1 MKKPY
6 KPSDAWED
14 QRHKIIGLG
23 EHSLKKSYYPELR
36 QRLAELE
43 RFKALLD
50 QSNDAIFLA
59 QMANGRFVDANETA
73 RCLLGY
79 SLEEL
84 LALSINDI
92 TPPDL
97 TIEVDKIS
105 TNQLP
110 DVHNPNIITTAFHAQ
125 NGRVIPIE
133 ITLHKVL
140 FQEEKYVVIVARNIA
155 QRRQAEE
162 ALRESETRFRWMAEN
177 ISDGLMILEKNK
189 VLYMN
194 QRACTLLGYSYEQI
208 NRMSVKD
215 FAAPNEKF
223 VISQIVQMSMK
234 TNSVPAEMEFWIE
247 QQGGEQRFINFR
259 LSQHQINPDTSRFYI
274 IMTDLTA
281 RKEREAELEQ
291 RVLERTHELAE
302 ANLQLQK
309 LDQIKSAFVSNVSHE
324 LRTPITN
331 IQLYLNL
338 LGQTQDTQKESRF
351 LQILT
356 SEARRLGNLIEDLLT
371 LSRLENKT
379 NDVMQESY
387 TLDPVIAQVVLTHS
401 ANAAARHIS
410 IFHKPN
416 SKLPA
421 IPMVKDRISQVFTNL
436 IANAV
441 TYTPAYGQIT
451 IFSEQE
457 EDENGRFVLI
467 TFHNDGPPIP
477 ESDLPYIFDRF
488 YRGENAKRADN
499 HGTGL
504 GLAICR
510 EIIHSHQG
518 DIAVH
523 SKTGQGTTFT
533 IRLPL

>member
-14 QRHKIIGLG
+14 QRYKIIGLG

-59 QMANGRFVDANETA
+59 QVTNGRFVDANETA
-73 RCLLGY
+73 RHLLGY

-84 LALSINDI
+84 AALSINDI
-92 TPPDL
+92 TPADL
-97 TIEVDKIS
+97 TIEIDKLI
-105 TNQLP
+105 TNYLP
-110 DVHNPNIITTAFHAQ
+110 NLDNPNIITTELHAQ

-133 ITLHKVL
+133 ITLHKVS
-140 FQEEKYVVIVARNIA
+140 FQDDKYVVIVARNIT

-177 ISDGLMILEKNK
+177 ISDGLMILEKNQI
-189 VLYMN
+189 LYMN
-194 QRACTLLGYSYEQI
+194 QRACTLLSCSCEQI
-208 NRMSVKD
+208 NRMGAKELS
-215 FAAPNEKF
+215 APNDKF
-223 VISQIVQMSMK
+223 GISQLVQMSMNPNK
-234 TNSVPAEMEFWIE
+234 APAEMEFWIE
-247 QQGGEQRFINFR
+247 QQDGEQRFINFR
-259 LSQHQINPDTSRFYI
+259 LSQHQITADTSRFYI
-274 IMTDLTA
+274 IMTDITA
-281 RKEREAELEQ
+281 RKEREAELEE
-291 RVLERTHELAE
+291 RVRERTRELAD

-309 LDQIKSAFVSNVSHE
+309 LDQIKSTFVSNVSHE

-338 LGQTQDTQKESRF
+338 LGQTHDTQKESRF

-379 NDVMQESY
+379 DDVMQESY

-436 IANAV
+436 IANAI

-451 IFSEQE
+451 IFSRQEQ
-457 EDENGRFVLI
+457 DENGRFVLI

-477 ESDLPYIFDRF
+477 DTDLPYIFNRF

-518 DIAVH
+518 DITVH
-523 SKTGQGTTFT
+523 SSTGQGTTFT
-533 IRLPL
+533 IRLPF